1 MMQQEVGNFDFDKYY
16 PPGTGDIRFFKPE
29 DTPTVILEKDES
41 VQDMINITAKLYSH
55 RALNFVIVHYKY
67 LAEDVNPNLIMRFDV
82 RQINDIV
89 TFRMSDTKR
98 EHYFVA
104 ACGDGYLRVFN
115 AA

>member
-1 MMQQEVGNFDFDKYY
+1 
-16 PPGTGDIRFFKPE
+16 
-29 DTPTVILEKDES
+29 
-41 VQDMINITAKLYSH
+41 
-55 RALNFVIVHYKY
+55 VHYKY

-98 EHYFVA
+98 EHYFIA

>member
-1 MMQQEVGNFDFDKYY
+1 MAVYL
-16 PPGTGDIRFFKPE
+16 IRRLLLII
-29 DTPTVILEKDES
+29 PTLLGIL
-41 VQDMINITAKLYSH
+41 
-55 RALNFVIVHYKY
+55 ALNFVIVHYKY

-98 EHYFVA
+98 EHYFIA